1 MSHISKIEL
10 EVKDL
15 ATLKQACTRLG
26 LKMHEG
32 KQTFKWYGQEEGRC
46 DHTITVPGASY
57 EIGVVKAGDGF
68 ELQCDYWDSA
78 IVKTIGQ
85 NGGLLKMAYA
95 VDRTKTEARRKGYTV
110 IEKQTDSG
118 VRLHVRM
125 N

>member
-46 DHTITVPGASY
+46 DHAIQVPGASY
-57 EIGVVKAGDGF
+57 EIGVVKAGDAF

-78 IVKTIGQ
+78 IGKAIGQ
-85 NGGLLKMAYA
+85 NGGLLKKAYA
-95 VDRTKTEARRKGYTV
+95 VERTKTEARRKGYTV

-118 VRLHVRM
+118 VRLHVRV